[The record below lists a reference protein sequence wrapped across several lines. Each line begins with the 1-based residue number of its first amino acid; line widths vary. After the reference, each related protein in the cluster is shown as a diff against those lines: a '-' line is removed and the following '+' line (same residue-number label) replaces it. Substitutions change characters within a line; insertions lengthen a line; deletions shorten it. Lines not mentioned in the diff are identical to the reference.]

1 MGRLESISR
10 NSFRR
15 KNRVRTQVSGTSERP
30 RLSVNISNTHVS
42 AQIINDEKQ
51 VTLVGCSS
59 VGKKQSGT
67 MTEKAEAVGSEIA
80 KLAKAKKV
88 TKVAF
93 DRGDKKYHGRIKAL
107 AEAARKG
114 GLEF

>member
-1 MGRLESISR
+1 MGRLESTSK

-15 KNRVRTQVSGTSERP
+15 KNRVRTQVRGTTLRP
-30 RLSVNISNTHVS
+30 RLSVNVSNLHIS
-42 AQIINDEKQ
+42 AQIIDDQ
-51 VTLVGCSS
+51 QHITIVGCSS
-59 VGKKQSGT
+59 ANKKLSGT
-67 MTEKAEAVGSEIA
+67 MSEKAQAIGSEIA
-80 KLAKAKKV
+80 KLAKSKKV

-93 DRGDKKYHGRIKAL
+93 DRGDRKYHGRIKAL